1 MGGGAEGAEGAER
14 RAHVRL
20 PGLRVG
26 AMDYARADPA
36 LCERARALPTTN
48 VADCMNRLYV
58 VRGLR
63 PMGIPAEIKLAGP
76 ALTVR
81 TGPADNLFVNK
92 AIDAARPGDVIVV
105 DCCGGHSHAFVGEIM
120 ARYAQ
125 SRGVAGLVIDGP
137 VRDSAEL
144 SDLRL
149 PIFAAGVSTSGPWRN
164 GPGEIGYPVC
174 CGGVPVMPGD
184 LVLGDADGIVI
195 VPRADAEAVVAA
207 AERVHVQES
216 STFGDIETGRMDRA
230 WVDETLRRLGAID

>member
-1 MGGGAEGAEGAER
+1 MANDQ
-14 RAHVRL
+14 VRL

-26 AMDYARADPA
+26 ALDYPRVDAA
-36 LCERARALPTTN
+36 LCERARSLATTN
-48 VADCMNRLYV
+48 VADCMSRLYV

-63 PMGIPAEIKLAGP
+63 PMGNPSEVKLCGP

-81 TGPADNLFVNK
+81 TGPSDNLFVNK
-92 AIDAARPGDVIVV
+92 ALDAAQPGDIVVV
-105 DCCGGHSHAFVGEIM
+105 DCCGGRSHAYIGEIM

-125 SRGVAGLVIDGP
+125 SRAIGGLVIDGP

-149 PIFAAGVSTSGPWRN
+149 PVFAAGVSTTGPWKN
-164 GPGEIGYPVC
+164 GPGELAFPIC

-195 VPRADAEAVVAA
+195 VPRADAVAVIEA
-207 AERVHVQES
+207 AEDVHVSES
-216 STFGDIETGRMDRA
+216 TTFGDIEAGRMDRA
-230 WVDETLRRLGAID
+230 WVDAALRKMGAID

>member
-1 MGGGAEGAEGAER
+1 MGGAAEPG
-14 RAHVRL
+14 RARL
-20 PGLRVG
+20 PGLRIG
-26 AMDYARADPA
+26 AMDYPRVDAA

-58 VRGLR
+58 VRGLHAVGV
-63 PMGIPAEIKLAGP
+63 PSETKLAGP

-81 TGPADNLFVNK
+81 TGPADNLFINK
-92 AIDAARPGDVIVV
+92 AMDAARPGDVIVV
-105 DCCGGHSHAFVGEIM
+105 DCSGGRSHAFVGEIM

-137 VRDSAEL
+137 IRDSAEL
-144 SDLRL
+144 GDLRL

-164 GPGEIGYPVC
+164 GPGELAYPIC
-174 CGGVPVMPGD
+174 CGGVPVLPGD

-195 VPRADAEAVVAA
+195 VPREDAAAVIAAADA
-207 AERVHVQES
+207 VHVKES

>member
-1 MGGGAEGAEGAER
+1 MGGVAGTGGGR
-14 RAHVRL
+14 VRL

-26 AMDYARADPA
+26 PLDYPRVDAA
-36 LCERARALPTTN
+36 LCERARALPTPN

-63 PMGIPAEIKLAGP
+63 PMGVAAEVKLAGP

-92 AIDAARPGDVIVV
+92 AIDAAQPGDVIVV
-105 DCCGGHSHAFVGEIM
+105 DCGGGRSHAFVGEIM

-125 SRGVAGLVIDGP
+125 GRAVAGLVIDGP

-144 SDLRL
+144 GDLRL
-149 PIFAAGVSTSGPWRN
+149 PIFAAGVSTAGPWKN
-164 GPGEIGYPVC
+164 GPGELGYPIC
-174 CGGVPVMPGD
+174 CGGVPVLPGD

-195 VPRADAEAVVAA
+195 VPRADAAAVIAA
-207 AERVHVQES
+207 AEALHVQES
-216 STFGDIETGRMDRA
+216 TTFGDIEAGRMDRA
-230 WVDETLRRLGAID
+230 WVDEALRRLGAIDADPA

>member
-1 MGGGAEGAEGAER
+1 MANDQ
-14 RAHVRL
+14 VRL

-26 AMDYARADPA
+26 ALDYPRVDAA
-36 LCERARALPTTN
+36 LCERARSLATTN
-48 VADCMNRLYV
+48 VADCMSRLYV

-63 PMGIPAEIKLAGP
+63 PMGNPSEVKLCGP

-81 TGPADNLFVNK
+81 TGPSDNLFVNK
-92 AIDAARPGDVIVV
+92 ALDAAQPGDIVVV
-105 DCCGGHSHAFVGEIM
+105 DCCGGRSHAYIGEIM

-125 SRGVAGLVIDGP
+125 SRGIGGLVIDGP

-149 PIFAAGVSTSGPWRN
+149 PVFAAGVSTTGPWKN
-164 GPGEIGYPVC
+164 GPGELAFPIC

-195 VPRADAEAVVAA
+195 VPRADAVAVIEA
-207 AERVHVQES
+207 AEDVHVSES
-216 STFGDIETGRMDRA
+216 TTFGDIEAGRMDRA
-230 WVDETLRRLGAID
+230 WVDAALRKMGAID